1 MTERKGVA
9 PVGLEVAR
17 QRAVDTLMEHFAND
31 VLEMSEFERR
41 LDVANGSATEA
52 ELNELLADLPAA
64 DLPMPARSVVP
75 ARGGTPVVVAHDRV
89 KERGYLVS
97 PSWVA
102 PTEPGVGFPH
112 GTTSSSESW
121 AAIPWI
127 FVRPCTAPE

>member
-52 ELNELLADLPAA
+52 ELNELLADENALDAKVEEA
-64 DLPMPARSVVP
+64 LGVLAEHNARLS
-75 ARGGTPVVVAHDRV
+75 AEA
-89 KERGYLVS
+89 
-97 PSWVA
+97 
-102 PTEPGVGFPH
+102 
-112 GTTSSSESW
+112 SSQ
-121 AAIPWI
+121 
-127 FVRPCTAPE
+127 